1 MEILKFFGWNIV
13 IVASI
18 VLVVLIYLI
27 ILINKRRRS
36 KFLHDGDSNGSP

>member
-1 MEILKFFGWNIV
+1 MEVIKFFGWNIV

-36 KFLHDGDSNGSP
+36 KFLHDGDGKASP